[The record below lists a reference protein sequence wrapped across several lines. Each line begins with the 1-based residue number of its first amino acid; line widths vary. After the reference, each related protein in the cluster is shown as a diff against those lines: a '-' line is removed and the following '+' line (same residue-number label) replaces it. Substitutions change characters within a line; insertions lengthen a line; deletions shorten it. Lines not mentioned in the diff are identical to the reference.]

1 MNRSPIAIYAL
12 AALVAAPGV
21 ASAQN
26 YGQPTSSGNPLSSI
40 FSCQAEGNKQAG
52 GAAVGAVLGGL
63 IANSGA
69 SKRKRGRDT
78 VLGAALGA
86 AAGSYIGCR
95 MQTSDQQRAQAAA
108 QLALDRGEST
118 TWNNPQTGASGRIN
132 VVSSQGYG
140 PAPQGRDDRRDER
153 PVSLNGLRFAT
164 GVQPQY
170 SYTGASGQYEA
181 TNRVNLRGRP
191 SADAPIV
198 GTVERRDS
206 IDAIARVRGQGEDW
220 LLAGRN
226 GVAIGY
232 VAESLMRPASP
243 PANAG
248 GYGDG
253 GRDRRD
259 NGPVCRTFD
268 QTITTGGGQPETQRY
283 TACQTASGEWV
294 VQG

>member
-1 MNRSPIAIYAL
+1 MHRSPIAIYAL
-12 AALVAAPGV
+12 AALMAAPGV
-21 ASAQN
+21 AGAQN
-26 YGQPTSSGNPLSSI
+26 YGQPAPSGNPLSSI
-40 FSCQAEGNKQAG
+40 FSCQADGNKQAG

-63 IANSGA
+63 LANSGA
-69 SKRKRGRDT
+69 SRRKRGRDT
-78 VLGAALGA
+78 VLGAVVGA

-118 TWNNPQTGASGRIN
+118 TWTNPQTGASGRIN
-132 VVSSQGYG
+132 VVSSQPYG
-140 PAPQGRDDRRDER
+140 SAPQGRDYDRRDARDER
-153 PVSLNGLRFAT
+153 PVSLAGLRFAN

-191 SADAPIV
+191 SADAQIV
-198 GTVERRDS
+198 GQVERRDS

-232 VAESLMRPASP
+232 VAESLMRPLGP
-243 PANAG
+243 PAYAE
-248 GYGDG
+248 
-253 GRDRRD
+253 DRRD

-268 QTITTGGGQPETQRY
+268 QTITSGGGGQPETQRY
-283 TACQTASGEWV
+283 TACKTANGEWV